1 MSVKLLWSTAD
12 AEKQILF
19 MARVSSKHRKSENTK
34 LINYLIKEKHWSPF
48 TMANM
53 CVEIECSRAIS
64 RQILRHASF
73 HYQEYSQRYARVN
86 QTQFFT
92 SEARRQDLQNR
103 QNSIDDISN
112 EIKEEWTTKQE
123 KINEMVKE
131 NYEWALEQGIAKE
144 CARVILPEGNTSTIV
159 CMNGTIRSWIH
170 YLQLRCGN
178 GTQKEHMDIAN
189 KIKDI
194 FSKEFPIIAKALN
207 FVE

>member
-1 MSVKLLWSTAD
+1 MSVKLLWSTPD

-19 MARVSSKHRKSENTK
+19 MARVSSKHRKSENMK

-53 CVEIECSRAIS
+53 CVEIECSRVIS

-73 HYQEYSQRYARVN
+73 NYQEYSQRYAIVN
-86 QTQFFT
+86 KSQFFT
-92 SEARRQDLQNR
+92 SEVRRQDMKNR
-103 QNSIDDISN
+103 QNSIDDISV
-112 EIKEEWTTKQE
+112 EIKEEWVSRQK

-131 NYEWALEQGIAKE
+131 NYEWALDQGIAKE
-144 CARVILPEGNTSTIV
+144 CARVILPEGNTSTIL
-159 CMNGTIRSWIH
+159 CMNGNIRSWIH

-178 GTQKEHMDIAN
+178 GTQKEHIDIAN

-194 FSKEFPIIAKALN
+194 FSKEFPIISKALN